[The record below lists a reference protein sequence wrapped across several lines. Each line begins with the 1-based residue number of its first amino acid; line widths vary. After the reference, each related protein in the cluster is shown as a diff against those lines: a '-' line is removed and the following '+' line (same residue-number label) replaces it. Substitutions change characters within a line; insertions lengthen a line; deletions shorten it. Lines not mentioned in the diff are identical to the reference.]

1 MFVGYM
7 LAELG
12 CGCGDPVP
20 TYDRKRAAYTCA
32 RCGAEV
38 LMHPTPFSSP
48 AVRRMEMEC
57 DRVASVLMQEN
68 DRLNAELA
76 DARALIQEVG
86 FGPGARDAEMERL
99 RNEIRA
105 WRKDTAVLMRRI
117 SELEAELDDTEEAAS
132 HLKGELSRSI
142 RPEELRDVV
151 EVFIDYAS
159 TLYNA
164 SMDKDD
170 PERLREQ
177 IRNRTEYL
185 SFRLSRLGVHM
196 HRHERGD
203 ELGDGRMDITL
214 VPTDD
219 EGMDGHVAKSKMFGC
234 RFDSAGVPEI
244 PEALR
249 VYSFGDGNDVEAGTE
264 DEE

>member
-7 LAELG
+7 VAELG
-12 CGCGDPVP
+12 CGCRVPVP
-20 TYDRKRAAYTCA
+20 TYDGEKEAYTCA
-32 RCGAEV
+32 SCGAVV
-38 LMHPTPFSSP
+38 LMHPVPFSSP
-48 AVRRMEMEC
+48 AVHRMEMEC
-57 DRVASVLMQEN
+57 DRVTSVLMQEN
-68 DRLNAELA
+68 DRLNAELT
-76 DARALIQEVG
+76 DARELVQEVG

-99 RNEIRA
+99 RTEIQA
-105 WRKDTAVLMRRI
+105 WRKDVAVLKGRI
-117 SELEAELDDTEEAAS
+117 SALEAELVDTEEAAS

-159 TLYNA
+159 NLFNA

-170 PERLREQ
+170 PEKLREQ
-177 IRNRTEYL
+177 IRNRTDYL
-185 SFRLSRLGVHM
+185 SFRLSRVGVHI

-203 ELGDGRMDITL
+203 EPGDGRMDITV

-219 EGMDGHVAKSKMFGC
+219 REMYGRVAKSEIFGC
-234 RFDSAGVPEI
+234 RFDSADVPEI
-244 PEALR
+244 PEILR
-249 VYSFGDGNDVEAGTE
+249 VYSFGDENDAEAGTE